1 MAFTRCLVTV
11 HTAGIEEPPEYSG
24 GNVPTP
30 EVANSTHLRL
40 HIEFLFQNKIKIR
53 PSCTG
58 HDLDIPLRY
67 SS

>member
-30 EVANSTHLRL
+30 DILSCNFGKSMLLGHFSLEAFSRRANTGPQDLPYHLR
-40 HIEFLFQNKIKIR
+40 
-53 PSCTG
+53 G
-58 HDLDIPLRY
+58 
-67 SS
+67 